1 MAQSW
6 SQFIVQIRAG
16 ECHVS
21 LQYIQTANK
30 AWEIGRTWKPVARC
44 SAKSAAAG
52 KSAAAVQS
60 LLPARSRLAGGAGVG
75 SLRTDRGANKQ
86 KQKLLRGKVSHG
98 RLQGSHPDGVAGC
111 GGGGQLSGESSTS
124 PLVVQQMSCR
134 STATSRFTWLLR
146 ETSLTLTTLSSTSA
160 EATGPTLLSLSF
172 LTRFFFVS
180 QNQLQHDQLN
190 CVGWAFEDVLVR
202 ELPRSSMGRSFYNSC
217 LSLGLHHQDQG
228 DDKEEHSSLVL
239 HQESTL
245 LLF

>member
-30 AWEIGRTWKPVARC
+30 AWEIGRTWKPVVRC

-86 KQKLLRGKVSHG
+86 TQKALERQS
-98 RLQGSHPDGVAGC
+98 
-111 GGGGQLSGESSTS
+111 
-124 PLVVQQMSCR
+124 
-134 STATSRFTWLLR
+134 
-146 ETSLTLTTLSSTSA
+146 
-160 EATGPTLLSLSF
+160 
-172 LTRFFFVS
+172 
-180 QNQLQHDQLN
+180 
-190 CVGWAFEDVLVR
+190 
-202 ELPRSSMGRSFYNSC
+202 
-217 LSLGLHHQDQG
+217 
-228 DDKEEHSSLVL
+228 
-239 HQESTL
+239 
-245 LLF
+245 